1 MILVVQSNGTLVK
14 SYVMSNETVFLQVGT
29 FYAFMFFMK
38 SFILFREYFDFL
50 SGANVLAK

>member
-1 MILVVQSNGTLVK
+1 MILVVQSHGTLVK
-14 SYVMSNETVFLQVGT
+14 GYFMSNETVFLQVGT
-29 FYAFMFFMK
+29 FSAFMFFMK